1 MLSCLRSYCIYV
13 PLVFLYTA
21 VLGILALIASL
32 FDSTGRIQHGFA
44 RAWSRVILWTFG
56 APIRVEGLDRIDTT
70 KPHLYVFNHISSVDI
85 PLIYAHLPFPFR
97 IMAKK
102 ELFRY
107 PFMGWYLRRA
117 GEIPI
122 DATNALHSMR
132 SLKLGIEALRRG
144 MPLVVFPE
152 GGRSADGRIQPFLA
166 GAFYVA
172 IKAQVE
178 IVPAALV
185 GTFEMLPMD
194 SFHVRPRPL
203 AMIFGA
209 PISTAGYNVRQM
221 DQLAALAQTAVE
233 NLYYSTADISTR
245 HTSPQ
250 SCHPESAVSAG
261 EGSLSSLMTSPA
273 RNENEGSTNDSKL
286 KTKN

>member
-1 MLSCLRSYCIYV
+1 VLSRLRSYCIYV

-32 FDSTGRIQHGFA
+32 FDTTGRIQHGFA
-44 RAWSRVILWTFG
+44 RAWSRAILWTFG
-56 APIRVEGLDRIDTT
+56 SPIRVEGLERIDTS
-70 KPHLYVFNHISSVDI
+70 KPHLYVFNHISAVDI

-132 SLKLGIEALRRG
+132 SLKLGMEALRRG

-152 GGRSADGRIQPFLA
+152 GGRSKDGRIQPFLA

-194 SFHVRPRPL
+194 SFHIRPRPL
-203 AMIFGA
+203 AMVFGA
-209 PISTAGYNVRQM
+209 PISTTGYDVRQM
-221 DQLAALAQTAVE
+221 DQLAALAQTVVQD
-233 NLYYSTADISTR
+233 LYYSRTEISR
-245 HTSPQ
+245 QPV
-250 SCHPESAVSAG
+250 AMA
-261 EGSLSSLMTSPA
+261 
-273 RNENEGSTNDSKL
+273 DSKL
-286 KTKN
+286 S

>member
-1 MLSCLRSYCIYV
+1 MWYTQNVLSRLRSYCFYV

-56 APIRVEGLDRIDTT
+56 SPVRVEGLDQIDVT
-70 KPHLYVFNHISSVDI
+70 KPHLYVFNHISAVDI

-107 PFMGWYLRRA
+107 PSLGWYLRRA

-166 GAFYVA
+166 GAFYIA

-178 IVPAALV
+178 IVPAALA
-185 GTFEMLPMD
+185 GTFEMLPMN
-194 SFHVRPRPL
+194 SFHIRPRPL
-203 AMIFGA
+203 SMVFGP

-221 DQLAALAQTAVE
+221 DQLAALAQSAVE
-233 NLYYSTADISTR
+233 DLYYSRTTISDPRTII
-245 HTSPQ
+245 
-250 SCHPESAVSAG
+250 
-261 EGSLSSLMTSPA
+261 SSSRA
-273 RNENEGSTNDSKL
+273 
-286 KTKN
+286 